1 MPATALTP
9 EQIAALRALLAEVDS
24 ESAQDQG
31 GGQLSENGIADE
43 SGDASPLAKGKP
55 MRRIHGPYPER
66 KGWRVKVVD
75 RATGKSINTMF
86 PTEIEARSAVNR
98 LRRQAAKEIGIS
110 IDGAMMAYEKYL
122 TEKGNKPL
130 SICSTLERLR
140 SLFRDQTHHVVAL
153 SCDDAIRIWN
163 GYVAR
168 PTRMGKPPAVDT
180 RINVLHEA
188 KTFMRW
194 CLKQRWTKVAEPF
207 ASIEILGE
215 RSRGKEQLDRVDDA
229 RRWLATALE
238 LATDDVGALAAATA
252 LLMGMRASEVTD
264 RLVRDL
270 DGRVLV
276 IPRAKTRAGIRRLR
290 LPAVLQP
297 LPARLVA
304 GKGSTE
310 RLFGPDSN
318 RRWLRRAVRRICYLA
333 NTPIV
338 GPHGLRGTH
347 ATLAVQAGVTGDA
360 VARALGHES
369 FAVTTDHYAK
379 PEAVSDARTDLVLN
393 SLRNCGTSATV
404 PQPIGMLR

>member
-1 MPATALTP
+1 
-9 EQIAALRALLAEVDS
+9 
-24 ESAQDQG
+24 
-31 GGQLSENGIADE
+31 
-43 SGDASPLAKGKP
+43 
-55 MRRIHGPYPER
+55 
-66 KGWRVKVVD
+66 
-75 RATGKSINTMF
+75 
-86 PTEIEARSAVNR
+86 
-98 LRRQAAKEIGIS
+98 
-110 IDGAMMAYEKYL
+110 MMAYEKYL

-130 SICSTLERLR
+130 SICSTMERLR
-140 SLFRDQTHHVVAL
+140 SLFKDQTHHVVAL
-153 SCDDAIRIWN
+153 TCDDAIRIWN
-163 GYVAR
+163 GYAAR

-207 ASIEILGE
+207 AGIEILGE

-270 DGRVLV
+270 DDDGRVLV

-297 LPARLVA
+297 LLARLAA
-304 GKGSTE
+304 GKEPTE
-310 RLFGPDSN
+310 RLFGLDAN

-333 NTPIV
+333 KTPIV

-347 ATLAVQAGVTGDA
+347 ATLAVQAGITGDA

-379 PEAVSDARTDLVLN
+379 PEAVSGARTDLVLEN
-393 SLRNCGTSATV
+393 LRNFRKSSA
-404 PQPIGMLR
+404 PDRDAA

>member
-1 MPATALTP
+1 
-9 EQIAALRALLAEVDS
+9 
-24 ESAQDQG
+24 
-31 GGQLSENGIADE
+31 
-43 SGDASPLAKGKP
+43 
-55 MRRIHGPYPER
+55 
-66 KGWRVKVVD
+66 
-75 RATGKSINTMF
+75 
-86 PTEIEARSAVNR
+86 
-98 LRRQAAKEIGIS
+98 
-110 IDGAMMAYEKYL
+110 MAYEKYL

-130 SICSTLERLR
+130 SICSTMERLR
-140 SLFRDQTHHVVAL
+140 SLFKDQTHHVVAL
-153 SCDDAIRIWN
+153 TCDDAIRIWN
-163 GYVAR
+163 GYAAR

-207 ASIEILGE
+207 AGIEILGE

-270 DGRVLV
+270 DDDGRVLV

-297 LPARLVA
+297 LLARLAA
-304 GKGSTE
+304 GKEPTE
-310 RLFGPDSN
+310 RLFGLDAN

-333 NTPIV
+333 KTPIV

-347 ATLAVQAGVTGDA
+347 ATLAVQAGITGDA

-379 PEAVSDARTDLVLN
+379 PEAVSGARTDLVLEN
-393 SLRNCGTSATV
+393 LRNFRKSSA
-404 PQPIGMLR
+404 PDRDAA

>member
-1 MPATALTP
+1 MPTTALTP
-9 EQIAALRALLAEVDS
+9 DQIAALRALLAEVDS

-43 SGDASPLAKGKP
+43 SGDASTLSKGKP
-55 MRRIHGPYPER
+55 MRRIHGPYQER

-75 RATGKSINTMF
+75 RVTGKSTNTMF
-86 PTEIEARSAVNR
+86 PTEIEARSAINR
-98 LRRQAAKEIGIS
+98 LRRKAEREIGIS
-110 IDGAMMAYEKYL
+110 IDGALMTYEKHL

-140 SLFRDQTHHVVAL
+140 SLFKDQTHYVVAL
-153 SCDDAIRIWN
+153 TCDDAARIWN
-163 GYVAR
+163 GYTAR
-168 PTRMGKPPAVDT
+168 PTRTGKPPAVDT

-194 CLKQRWTKVAEPF
+194 CLKQRWTKVPEPF
-207 ASIEILGE
+207 AGIEILGE

-238 LATDDVGALAAATA
+238 LAPDDVGALAAATA

-270 DGRVLV
+270 DDDGRVLV

-297 LPARLVA
+297 LLARLAA
-304 GKGSTE
+304 GKEPTE
-310 RLFGPDSN
+310 RLFGPDAD
-318 RRWLRRAVRRICYLA
+318 RWWLRTAVQRICRLA
-333 NTPIV
+333 KTPIV
-338 GPHGLRGTH
+338 SPHGLRGTH

-369 FAVTTDHYAK
+369 FAVTADHYAK
-379 PEAVSDARTDLVLN
+379 PEAVIDARTDLVMT
-393 SLRNCGTSATV
+393 SLRNFRKSSA
-404 PQPIGMLR
+404 PDWDAA